1 MKVKQQR
8 DFVMSVKLT
17 PDMRDKLTFVANA
30 IGQAPATV
38 ASFAIGQYIA
48 NQHVHLT
55 VVSDSISKTI
65 SSLMPLIPEMFKQPE
80 TESESCSSSKECLE
94 PPQPSAAEK
103 TKKPTKSSRFETSSK
118 LKPSTGEDLSK

>member
-17 PDMRDKLTFVANA
+17 PDMRDKLAFVSNSL
-30 IGQAPATV
+30 GQAPATV

-48 NQHVHLT
+48 TQHAHLNLVSNAINQLLP
-55 VVSDSISKTI
+55 TI
-65 SSLMPLIPEMFKQPE
+65 IEMLKEPE

-103 TKKPTKSSRFETSSK
+103 IKKPTKSSRFGTSSK
-118 LKPSTGEDLSK
+118 SKPSTGVD